1 MEMRTSNVIR
11 RGQPGSQIGDTSNP
25 ADGHLRMMGVA
36 VMGDGRVLVRDPRRA
51 LMFFD
56 ADGHLASEW
65 PVRVDLIGSDPVA
78 VIDGGV
84 LLRTIARRS
93 SLEAFWE
100 APTYDFV
107 HVQYPG
113 VVADT
118 LTPLPSY
125 RHAGL
130 YRAPFHPTYHLAWLS
145 DGSLAP

>member
-1 MEMRTSNVIR
+1 
-11 RGQPGSQIGDTSNP
+11 
-25 ADGHLRMMGVA
+25 
-36 VMGDGRVLVRDPRRA
+36 
-51 LMFFD
+51 MFFD

-65 PVRVDLIGSDPVA
+65 PVRVDFVGSDPVA

-145 DGSLAP
+145 DGSLVHGAGSEYRIEILGPSGDTLAHPEPPSDSRQYPLFYSVQT